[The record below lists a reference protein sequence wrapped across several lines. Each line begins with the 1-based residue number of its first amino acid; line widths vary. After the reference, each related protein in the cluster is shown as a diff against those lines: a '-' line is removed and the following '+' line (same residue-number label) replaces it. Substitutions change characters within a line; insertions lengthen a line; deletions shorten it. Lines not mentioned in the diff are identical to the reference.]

1 MADLEKIRQAQ
12 MIAGENAV
20 IAGLKAKGLLPKDE
34 QSKESMLF
42 FNLFKEVRNEIA
54 DENGYVLIDAI
65 RITFDRWIKRGT

>member
-34 QSKESMLF
+34 HSEDSLLF
-42 FNLFKEVRNEIA
+42 FNLFREVRNEIA
-54 DENGYVLIDAI
+54 TEEGYVMQDAI
-65 RITFDRWIKRGT
+65 RITFDRWMKRG

>member
-34 QSKESMLF
+34 QSEESLLF
-42 FNLFKEVRNEIA
+42 FNLFREVRNEIA
-54 DENGYVLIDAI
+54 TEEGYVLQDAI
-65 RITFDRWIKRGT
+65 RIAFDRWMKRG